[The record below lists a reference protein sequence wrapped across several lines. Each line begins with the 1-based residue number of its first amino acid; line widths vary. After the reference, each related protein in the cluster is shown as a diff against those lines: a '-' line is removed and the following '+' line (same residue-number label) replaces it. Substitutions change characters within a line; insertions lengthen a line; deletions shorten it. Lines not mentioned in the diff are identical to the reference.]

1 MARVVEYIY
10 RDSMVHQLNP
20 LSKLAWALGIM
31 VMALTFNDPY
41 YLLGLLASV
50 VLVGLT
56 GRVIKDL
63 TFVLKGLSIFALILV
78 LLQVIFYQGEYREA
92 ITLGLA
98 MGLRMMTVVLSF
110 LVFLST
116 TQYKDIILVLTEKL
130 KLPYDYV
137 FMFMTSLRF
146 VPTFL
151 NEAIQVGYAQQVRG
165 CPIDSGN
172 PLRKLKAYIAVALPL
187 VLISLKKAER
197 LAIAMETRGYGSSN
211 RTYYKEPV
219 IRTLDHFLI
228 FLVVVLIIGALILR
242 FKGFGVLHY

>member
-1 MARVVEYIY
+1 MARVIEYIY
-10 RDSMVHQLNP
+10 RDSIIHQLNP
-20 LSKLAWALGIM
+20 ISKLAWALGVM
-31 VMALTFNDPY
+31 VLALTFNDPY
-41 YLLGLLASV
+41 YLLALLLSV
-50 VLVGLT
+50 GLVGLT
-56 GRVIKDL
+56 GRVLKDL
-63 TFVLKGLSIFALILV
+63 SGVMKGLSIFALILV
-78 LLQVIFYQGEYREA
+78 LLQVIFYHGAYQEA
-92 ITLGLA
+92 IALGIA

-116 TQYKDIILVLTEKL
+116 TQYKDIILVLTEKM

-172 PLRKLKAYIAVALPL
+172 PWRKMKAYIAVALPL

-197 LAIAMETRGYGSSN
+197 LAIAMETRGYGSNN
-211 RTYYKEPV
+211 RTYYKEP
-219 IRTLDHFLI
+219 IISTLDYFVI
-228 FLVVVLIIGALILR
+228 FLVVILIIGAIILR
-242 FKGFGVLHY
+242 CKGLGVLH